1 MADAPATPHAPVAP
15 ARPGIALRA
24 QYIKDLSFENPRAPS
39 ALFSLREPPQMEIS
53 VNIGVAKLEVDA
65 YELVLH
71 LNARAIADNATL
83 FLCDLVY
90 GGVFELHQIPE
101 SEQEIALFVQGASL
115 LFPFARRVIAEITR
129 DGGFPPLQLDPMDF
143 ASLYAQGRITAPA
156 A

>member
-1 MADAPATPHAPVAP
+1 MADAPQAPV
-15 ARPGIALRA
+15 RPGLALRA
-24 QYIKDLSFENPRAPS
+24 QYIKDLSFENPRAPG

-53 VNIGVAKLEVDA
+53 VNLGVAKLDTDA
-65 YELVLH
+65 FELVLH
-71 LNARAIADNATL
+71 LNARAISDNATL

-101 SEQEIALFVQGASL
+101 HEQEIALFVQGASL
-115 LFPFARRVIAEITR
+115 LFPFARRVLAEITR

-143 ASLYAQGRITAPA
+143 AALYAQGRAKAPA